1 MKTSGRLLSTIM
13 KNQLTAN
20 ELRQK
25 FIDFFISKNHVQIS
39 GASLIPENDPTVL
52 FTTAGMHPLVP
63 YIMGSEHPAGTR
75 LTDYQKC
82 IRTGDIEAVGDP
94 HHLTFF
100 EMLGNWSLGDYFKK
114 EAIAF
119 SYEFLTEVLGID
131 ASLLS
136 VTVFAGDDEVPRDE
150 EAASAWEAHGIPRE
164 RIYFLTREDNW
175 WGPAGETG
183 PCGPDSEMFI
193 DTGRPACGPDCR
205 PGCSCG
211 KYFEI
216 WNDVFMGYKKD
227 SDGTYR
233 EMERKCV
240 DTGMGIERTIAI
252 LQGKKSVYETEVF
265 IPIIAGIE
273 KLSGKHYGSDEEIDT
288 SVRIVADHIRTS
300 VFILGDQRGVA
311 PSNVGQG
318 YILRRLIR
326 RAVRHAHKLGIE
338 GSFLG
343 NLALIVLDLYKMP
356 YPEILEN
363 KDFILKELA
372 QEEAKFSETLAKGE
386 REFEKMLPNLLKGKN
401 REISGRTAFKLYD
414 TYGYPIELT
423 KELAAEHG
431 FTVDEA
437 GFNAA
442 FEKHQE
448 ISRSGADKQ
457 FKGGLADHSEKTT
470 ALHTA
475 THLLHQALRTVLGE
489 HVGQKGSNITPER
502 LRFDFTHPSA
512 MSKEEIQ
519 QVEDM
524 VNAQIKRNLPVTC
537 ETMTVEEAKAQG
549 AIAFFDSKY
558 GEQVKVYS
566 IGDFSKEVCGGPHVE
581 NTGDMGHFKILKEQS
596 SSAGVRRIKAVLE

>member
-1 MKTSGRLLSTIM
+1 
-13 KNQLTAN
+13 
-20 ELRQK
+20 
-25 FIDFFISKNHVQIS
+25 
-39 GASLIPENDPTVL
+39 
-52 FTTAGMHPLVP
+52 
-63 YIMGSEHPAGTR
+63 
-75 LTDYQKC
+75 
-82 IRTGDIEAVGDP
+82 
-94 HHLTFF
+94 
-100 EMLGNWSLGDYFKK
+100 
-114 EAIAF
+114 
-119 SYEFLTEVLGID
+119 
-131 ASLLS
+131 
-136 VTVFAGDDEVPRDE
+136 
-150 EAASAWEAHGIPRE
+150 
-164 RIYFLTREDNW
+164 
-175 WGPAGETG
+175 
-183 PCGPDSEMFI
+183 
-193 DTGRPACGPDCR
+193 
-205 PGCSCG
+205 
-211 KYFEI
+211 
-216 WNDVFMGYKKD
+216 
-227 SDGTYR
+227 
-233 EMERKCV
+233 
-240 DTGMGIERTIAI
+240 
-252 LQGKKSVYETEVF
+252 
-265 IPIIAGIE
+265 
-273 KLSGKHYGSDEEIDT
+273 
-288 SVRIVADHIRTS
+288 
-300 VFILGDQRGVA
+300 
-311 PSNVGQG
+311 
-318 YILRRLIR
+318 
-326 RAVRHAHKLGIE
+326 
-338 GSFLG
+338 
-343 NLALIVLDLYKMP
+343 VLDLYKMP